1 MGDDYPHKGS
11 MAILVY
17 RNIIGKIAGIDQ
29 TWFEKTYRSLSNSF
43 IVFELKAVEGIPTWI
58 NEPIYEKY
66 LQE

>member
-43 IVFELKAVEGIPTWI
+43 IVFEFES
-58 NEPIYEKY
+58 
-66 LQE
+66 